1 MRILMIMIIFICM
14 YIKDRNIFWV
24 PNSES
29 VSKHLEPEPFFFQM
43 PRRGQSC
50 QTELYEKINLMLTG
64 SMTSESILGVCGRPL
79 VSGHTQDNSMLMVSI
94 SMFPFEV
101 K

>member
-14 YIKDRNIFWV
+14 YRKDRNLFWV
-24 PNSES
+24 PNGEL
-29 VSKHLEPEPFFFQM
+29 SKHLEPEPFFFQM

-50 QTELYEKINLMLTG
+50 GTETYEKITLMLTG
-64 SMTSESILGVCGRPL
+64 SMTSKSILGVCSRPL
-79 VSGHTQDNSMLMVSI
+79 VSRHTQDNSMLIVSI
-94 SMFPFEV
+94 LIFPFEV